1 MMFAN
6 VQPVSHELAPSGTGL
21 LNPAAAHKKL
31 YQYALIVTDTLML
44 VAAFGLAYWLR
55 FQGGVT
61 LAPEVLPFAQ
71 RYIGLISI
79 LVPSWLFL
87 FSIMKLYDVRQ
98 LLGGTREYSRAF
110 NACTSGMM
118 FVILYGFV
126 DESIVISRG
135 WLVMSWLF
143 SGLFVCTGRLLL
155 RRYAYNLRSKGYF
168 VSRALIIGTNEE
180 ARALADQLKDS
191 AYSGLQLQGFVEP
204 GNGIGHGM
212 YARLPVLGQLSNL
225 QEIIRQKQVTEVI
238 VSSTALDRNQLL
250 NILRELS
257 ATPEVELRLS
267 SGLYEAITT
276 TMHVTMM
283 GAVPFMSP
291 DRWRLSLTQL
301 TLKRLLDLIVISF
314 ALPALLPI
322 FSIVALLIKLDSKGP
337 VFYRRRVLGAGGKQF
352 DAFKF
357 RTMHVNGNEIL
368 AQNPELQ
375 AQLEAEHKLK
385 NDPRI
390 TRVGNFLRM
399 TSLDELP
406 QLINILLGQMSLVGP
421 RMISPVEAEMY
432 GIYSA
437 DLLTVKPGLTGLWQ
451 VSGRSDLSYNERVR
465 LDMYYIRNYSI
476 WLDMQILFVQTL
488 PAVLKGQGAY

>member
-1 MMFAN
+1 MIFAN
-6 VQPVSHELAPSGTGL
+6 VQPVSQDLAPASTDL
-21 LNPAAAHKKL
+21 LNPAATHKKL
-31 YQYALIVTDTLML
+31 YQYALIVTDTFML

-55 FQGGVT
+55 FQGGITV
-61 LAPEVLPFAQ
+61 APEVLPFAQ
-71 RYIGLISI
+71 RYVGLISI
-79 LVPSWLFL
+79 LVPSWLSL
-87 FSIMKLYDVRQ
+87 FAVMRLYDVRQ

-118 FVILYGFV
+118 LVILYGFI
-126 DESIVISRG
+126 DETIVISRG
-135 WLVMSWLF
+135 WLVMSWLL
-143 SGLFVCTGRLLL
+143 SGLFVCCGRLLL
-155 RRYAYNLRSKGYF
+155 RRYAYHLRSKGYF

-180 ARALADQLKDS
+180 ARTLADQLKDA
-191 AYSGLQLQGFVEP
+191 AYSGLQIQGFVEP
-204 GNGIGHGM
+204 GTGIGHGM

-225 QEIIRQKQVTEVI
+225 QEIIKQRQVTEVI

-267 SGLYEAITT
+267 SGLYEAVTT
-276 TMHVTMM
+276 TMHVTMK
-283 GAVPFMSP
+283 GSVPFMSP
-291 DRWRLSLTQL
+291 DRWRLSVTQL
-301 TLKRLLDLIVISF
+301 SLKRMLDLAVILF
-314 ALPALLPI
+314 ALPTLLPLFGI
-322 FSIVALLIKLDSKGP
+322 LAVLIKADSKGP
-337 VFYRRRVLGAGGKQF
+337 VFYRRRVLGIGGKQF

-357 RTMHVNGNEIL
+357 RTMHVNGDEIL
-368 AQNPELQ
+368 AQSPELQ
-375 AQLEAEHKLK
+375 AKLDADHKLK
-385 NDPRI
+385 DDPRI
-390 TRVGNFLRM
+390 TRIGRFLRS

-406 QLINILLGQMSLVGP
+406 QLINILIGQMSLVGP

-476 WLDMQILFVQTL
+476 WLDMQILFLQTL
-488 PAVLKGQGAY
+488 PAVIKGQGAY